1 MKECAK
7 CHRMLDESEF
17 NINRKAKD
25 GLQSYCKSCQ
35 KEDFRKRTGGG
46 KFRKVFTNPELAPFT
61 PRQLMDEL
69 KARGYSGTLKYVEMI
84 EI

>member
-17 NINRKAKD
+17 YISRKTKD

-35 KEDFRKRTGGG
+35 KEDLKERMGGG
-46 KFRKVFTNPELAPFT
+46 
-61 PRQLMDEL
+61 
-69 KARGYSGTLKYVEMI
+69 
-84 EI
+84 

>member
-1 MKECAK
+1 MKASSTSTGRQRTDCNHTASHVK
-7 CHRMLDESEF
+7 
-17 NINRKAKD
+17 
-25 GLQSYCKSCQ
+25 
-35 KEDFRKRTGGG
+35 KRILENERGGG

-69 KARGYSGTLKYVEMI
+69 KARGYSGTLKYVETI

>member
-1 MKECAK
+1 MKECTK

-17 NINRKAKD
+17 YISRKAKD
-25 GLQSYCKSCQ
+25 GLQSYCKQCKNEYY
-35 KEDFRKRTGGG
+35 KERTGGG
-46 KFRKVFTNPELAPFT
+46 KSRKVFTNPGLAPFT

-69 KARGYSGTLKYVEMI
+69 KARGYSGTLKYVQTI

>member
-1 MKECAK
+1 MKECTK

-17 NINRKAKD
+17 YISRKAKD

-35 KEDFRKRTGGG
+35 KEDLKERMGGG
-46 KFRKVFTNPELAPFT
+46 KFRKVFTNPRLAPFT

-69 KARGYSGTLKYVEMI
+69 KARGYSGTLKYVQTI